1 MSSPCAMNQKN
12 WPPLAAIKP
21 LKDWL
26 ADARRQLEPISDAPA
41 LEAQMLASY
50 VLSRPRSWL
59 LAHSETAIEIGK
71 LEILNA
77 HLHQLAEGYPF
88 AYITG
93 EQEFFGRKFAVKP
106 GILVPRPETEIL
118 VEFALKW
125 LAEHPE
131 GRTAVDVGCGSGCIS
146 ISLAAD
152 CRDLSVVA
160 VDIDPEA
167 VWLTKHNALSHH
179 AAETVLCLVGDL
191 LSPINTKFDLV
202 CANLPYIPTG
212 KLEKLAV
219 TRFEPVLA
227 LDGGKDGLQ
236 LIERLIKQL
245 KTLLATGGIILLEIE
260 SSQGESAPQIASK
273 YFPRSE
279 IHIVKDLAGLSRLM
293 VIQS

>member
-1 MSSPCAMNQKN
+1 V
-12 WPPLAAIKP
+12 I
-21 LKDWL
+21 DI
-26 ADARRQLEPISDAPA
+26 D
-41 LEAQMLASY
+41 
-50 VLSRPRSWL
+50 
-59 LAHSETAIEIGK
+59 K
-71 LEILNA
+71 LEILNEY
-77 HLHQLAEGYPF
+77 LLQLADGYPF

-93 EQEFFGRKFAVKP
+93 EREFFGRKFALKP

-118 VEFALKW
+118 VEVALKW
-125 LAEHPE
+125 LADHPE
-131 GRTAVDVGCGSGCIS
+131 SRKAVDVGCGSGCIS
-146 ISLAAD
+146 ISLVAD
-152 CRDLSVVA
+152 CPNLSVTA

-191 LSPINTKFDLV
+191 LTPINTKFDLI

-227 LDGGKDGLQ
+227 LDGGTDGLQ
-236 LIERLIKQL
+236 LIERLIEQS
-245 KTLLATGGIILLEIE
+245 KTLLAVGGIILLEIE
-260 SSQGESAPQIASK
+260 SSQSESAPQIAKK